1 MFYFKNYL
9 GLFSIII
16 LTTTSSFASSLYL
29 DCEITNEI
37 TDTGFFKIESN
48 FSIETD
54 NQSMLVINMP
64 PEGSIVLSET
74 FDNHMNNLYA
84 NEYHN
89 LTSKSAFLQRDIFS
103 KKDEEKWYFKY
114 IVIRINQ
121 TIGFEAFCNR
131 TKLL

>member
-1 MFYFKNYL
+1 MFDFKNYL
-9 GLFSIII
+9 VFFSIII
-16 LTTTSSFASSLYL
+16 LTTTSSLASSLYL

-37 TDTGFFKIESN
+37 TGTNFFKIKSK

-54 NQSMLVINMP
+54 NQSMLVINIP

-131 TKLL
+131 AKLL